1 MSDLDQIEP
10 LLTNCTFPNR
20 GTLHCAVS
28 GGADSSALLILAS
41 LTGSKVIAY
50 HVDHGLR
57 PNGSAERDQVAELSQ
72 RVNAQFKTVTL
83 ELEDGPNLEA
93 RARSARFAALP
104 STVLTGHTADD
115 QAETILLHLL
125 RGGGLDAFAGMRPK
139 HHPIL
144 SLRRADTQQVCEL
157 FDWRPV
163 NDPTNVDLRFRRNR
177 IRNEVIPLLN
187 EIAERDVVPLLT
199 RAGQLAETDRDLLDE
214 LAQVVDPTDAAS
226 LTEAPLALARRA
238 IRTWLRNEHPP
249 QLAAVERVLAVA
261 RGEFQGTEVG
271 EGRTVR
277 RTRGKLRIETLTKDD
292 SQVRDSG

>member
-10 LLTNCTFPNR
+10 LLTKCTFPSS

-57 PNGSAERDQVAELSQ
+57 PNGSAESDQVAELSQ

-83 ELEDGPNLEA
+83 ELDDGPNLEA

-104 STVLTGHTADD
+104 SAVLTGHTADD

-125 RGGGLDAFAGMRPK
+125 RGGGLDASAGMRPK

-163 NDPTNVDLRFRRNR
+163 NDPTNVDPRFRRNR

>member
-57 PNGSAERDQVAELSQ
+57 PDGSAESDQVAELSQ

-157 FDWRPV
+157 YDWRPV
-163 NDPTNVDLRFRRNR
+163 NDPTNVDPRFRRNR